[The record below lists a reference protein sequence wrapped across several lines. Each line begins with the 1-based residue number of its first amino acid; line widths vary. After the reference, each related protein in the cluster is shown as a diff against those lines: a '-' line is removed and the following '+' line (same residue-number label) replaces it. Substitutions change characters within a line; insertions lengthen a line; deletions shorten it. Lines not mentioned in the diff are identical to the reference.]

1 MPAPARDAPTGITS
15 MLAVGDT
22 APDFTLPDQDD
33 RPVTLGDLLKD
44 GPALL
49 YFYPA
54 DFTPVCTREAC
65 SFAEMEPDFSRA
77 GVRLAGVSPQGG
89 ESHQRF
95 RARYGL
101 KFTLLSDPKRGVI
114 RAYGCDGLFG
124 LRVKRV
130 TYLVGQDRRI
140 QEHAHAEFR
149 VGPHLGLAQKV
160 LGGKP

>member
-1 MPAPARDAPTGITS
+1 
-15 MLAVGDT
+15 MLAVGDI
-22 APDFTLPDQDD
+22 APDFTLADQDG

-65 SFAEMEPDFSRA
+65 SFAELEPDFTRA

-101 KFTLLSDPKRGVI
+101 KFTLLSDPERRVI

-124 LRVKRV
+124 LRVSETCRTTAASPV
-130 TYLVGQDRRI
+130 SVRRGLGSRGLGVAK
-140 QEHAHAEFR
+140 AHICRADCQC
-149 VGPHLGLAQKV
+149 A
-160 LGGKP
+160 